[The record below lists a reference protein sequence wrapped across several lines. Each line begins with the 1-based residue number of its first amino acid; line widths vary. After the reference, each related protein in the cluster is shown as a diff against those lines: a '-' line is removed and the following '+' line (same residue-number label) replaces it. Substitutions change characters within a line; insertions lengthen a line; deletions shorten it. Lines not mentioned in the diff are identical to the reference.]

1 MKHIIVIGDNSSTN
15 LGDPILTQSTKY
27 IIDKLVEKQDCE
39 VSIFDIAGR
48 VFQRTDASLKISPLN
63 ISKRYSRREIR
74 FTNMLADFKSIVGW
88 YIREKTDFVNRLERI
103 TPAHSNK
110 DHVTFVIAGGALI
123 SSSLFYAFRINTIV
137 KLAKRYKNSRIV
149 FNGVGI
155 EKSIHN
161 SGLAKFIVR
170 HYLQQPQVVAFSTRD
185 HIEDVSFI
193 TSRNDFRVQLP
204 DSGLFASEAFGI
216 AKKESELI
224 GLSVISYQAYQSIM
238 LNDLRA
244 QEFTPNDLL
253 SFWVTILKGLISNGK
268 RFKIL
273 TNGGLKDYEMALRL
287 CEHMNLAVDDYLL
300 PLANEPKMLIQQL
313 SQFKLIIAHRL
324 HALIVST
331 SLLIPTIP
339 VIWSDKVRAFAD
351 MIHNNNC
358 GWPSQQFAKDIIEY
372 LLDSDYEYLNRID
385 SLKQNVVLFL
395 KNNI

>member
-185 HIEDVSFI
+185 HIEDVPFI

-204 DSGLFASEAFGI
+204 DPGLFASEAFGI

>member
-185 HIEDVSFI
+185 HIEDVPFI